1 MAKPRL
7 LKILM
12 APLFGLPAPVANLAL
27 GVAIYFRWQDF
38 YQIMRFSV
46 LTVAGRDTGAT
57 LFGPA
62 DMCAPPTCKRRAVGL
77 LAFAKTH

>member
-38 YQIMRFSV
+38 YQIMLSV
-46 LTVAGRDTGAT
+46 CSPSLDGEAALNASCAT
-57 LFGPA
+57 PHDVCDERGE
-62 DMCAPPTCKRRAVGL
+62 TQ
-77 LAFAKTH
+77 